1 MNYEASKQLTDS
13 RFKRLVAVQRTK
25 FEEMLTVLKTVIS
38 APISECILRADSS
51 SLKPGTVW
59 ISLTC
64 SWYS

>member
-38 APISECILRADSS
+38 APISEIILRADSS